1 MSKSKTKKN
10 KYYAIKEG
18 KGVKNIIVRNWGEC
32 SELVLGY
39 NAVYKSF
46 KTEEEALNYLNKV
59 DVQKVKEQTKKGIE
73 RKKIRKETTRSLNI
87 RLDKKLYDAFLSKC
101 DEIGLSKEKIIEA
114 MIKEWIE

>member
-18 KGVKNIIVRNWGEC
+18 KGVKNIIVRSWDEC
-32 SELVLGY
+32 SVLVLGY

-46 KTEEEALNYLNKV
+46 PTEEEALDYLNKV
-59 DVQKVKEQTKKGIE
+59 DIQKVKEQTKKGIE
-73 RKKIRKETTRSLNI
+73 YKKIKKKTTRSFSI
-87 RLDKKLYDAFLSKC
+87 RLDKKLYDDFISKC
-101 DEIGLSKEKIIEA
+101 DEIGLSKEKIIES